1 MGVRGFGHINLR
13 APRALLDQLY
23 VFYTDVVGLTAGPRP
38 PFPRFGYWLYV
49 GELDIVHLIE
59 ASPDENRATGIV
71 TTIDHIAFLCEGH
84 EVFER
89 RLQQQDITYRVAT
102 VPLTGQLQLVL
113 KDPAGN
119 TVELNF
125 PGADG

>member
-23 VFYTDVVGLTAGPRP
+23 VFYTDVVGLTAGARP
-38 PFPRFGYWLYV
+38 PFPRFGYWLYA

-59 ASPDENRATGIV
+59 ASPDENRATGVV

-89 RLQQQDITYRVAT
+89 QLQQQNMPYRVAT
-102 VPLTGQLQLVL
+102 VPLTGQLQLIL

-125 PGADG
+125 PGDED